1 MKKVLAL
8 LCGAVLLLGG
18 CDVIDMPIWPS
29 GPSEDQND
37 HKDPDNPQDPE
48 NPQDPDNP
56 QDSDG
61 PQGPAESL
69 TLLFTNDFHSQIC
82 PIDASATYHADCG
95 GISRIKVLVD
105 SVRAADRAVLLCDA
119 GDFVQGSFYFT
130 CFGGEVEM
138 LAQRELAY
146 NIKTIGNHEFD
157 KKMGGLDYMLRY
169 NDVPVVS
176 SNYDF
181 SATSI
186 SDRVYESYMMEVE
199 GRKIGFIGLNVRLS
213 GLVDP
218 NSSEGVVFQ
227 SAISQADR
235 CAGELKEKGA
245 ELVVALSHLGYLRN
259 SDADYYDR
267 GIAMNTRYIDC
278 IIGGHTHTFL
288 PKEDYVTNL
297 AGKQVPIVQTGCKGI
312 YLGEMK
318 VDFTVGDPKFKYRLI
333 PVNARLD
340 SRVDKTFQA
349 QIDYYTNL
357 LEESMNEVLAYCP
370 KTMRKGTPEALLSN
384 FTADAVYNI
393 CKEYFGVEPDL
404 AIYNNGGIRAEMPA
418 GNVTRGTIYSI
429 YPFDNVLTLIEIK
442 GSDLLDA
449 FQGIAAYGGEPVS
462 STVELKIRGRDVVSL
477 MIGNKP
483 IVSDWT
489 YKVATINYLIDA
501 TNYLSALRNYTSRR
515 ESGVYIYELM
525 ADYVKSLGD
534 QGIPLTSELDGRVT
548 IIE

>member
-1 MKKVLAL
+1 MKKALAL
-8 LCGAVLLLGG
+8 LCGAALLLGA
-18 CDVIDMPIWPS
+18 CEYMDRPS
-29 GPSEDQND
+29 VPSDEQNNSEN
-37 HKDPDNPQDPE
+37 PDDPE
-48 NPQDPDNP
+48 NPQGPDE
-56 QDSDG
+56 

-82 PIDASATYHADCG
+82 PIDASSTYNADCG

-138 LAQRELAY
+138 LAQKELAY

-181 SATSI
+181 SATSL
-186 SDRVYESYMMEVE
+186 SDRVYESYMIEVE

-218 NSSEGVVFQ
+218 NASEGVVFR

-235 CAGELKEKGA
+235 CAGELKDKGA
-245 ELVVALSHLGYLRN
+245 ELVVALSHLGYKKD

-267 GIAMNTRYIDC
+267 GIASNTRNIDC

-288 PKEDYVTNL
+288 TRADYVTNL
-297 AGKQVPIVQTGCKGI
+297 AGRQVSIVQTGCKGI

-318 VDFTVGDPKFKYRLI
+318 VAFSSGEPKFSYRLI

-340 SRVDKTFQA
+340 KRVDRNFQA

-370 KTMRKGTPEALLSN
+370 NTMRKGTPEALLSN
-384 FTADAVYNI
+384 FTADAVYDI
-393 CKEYFGVEPDL
+393 CTEYFGEEPDL

-418 GNVTRGTIYSI
+418 GDVTRGTVYSI
-429 YPFDNVLTLIEIK
+429 YPFDNTMTLIEIK
-442 GSDLLDA
+442 GSDLLEA
-449 FQGIAAYGGEPVS
+449 FNGIATYGGEPVS
-462 STVELKIRGRDVVSL
+462 SSVKLTIKDKSVYSL
-477 MIGNKP
+477 EIGGEPVQN
-483 IVSDWT
+483 DRT

-525 ADYVKSLGD
+525 SDYVKSLGD
-534 QGIPLTSELDGRVT
+534 QGIQLSSQLDGRVT
-548 IIE
+548 VI

>member
-1 MKKVLAL
+1 MKKALAL
-8 LCGAVLLLGG
+8 LCGAALLLGA
-18 CDVIDMPIWPS
+18 CEYMDRPS
-29 GPSEDQND
+29 VPSDEQNNSEN
-37 HKDPDNPQDPE
+37 PDDPE
-48 NPQDPDNP
+48 NPQGPDE
-56 QDSDG
+56 

-82 PIDASATYHADCG
+82 PIDASSTYNADCG

-138 LAQRELAY
+138 LAQKELAY

-181 SATSI
+181 SATSL
-186 SDRVYESYMMEVE
+186 SDRVYESYMIEVE

-218 NSSEGVVFQ
+218 NASEGVVFR

-235 CAGELKEKGA
+235 CAGELKDKGA
-245 ELVVALSHLGYLRN
+245 ELVVALSHLGYKKD

-267 GIAMNTRYIDC
+267 GIASNTRNIDC

-288 PKEDYVTNL
+288 TRADYVTNL
-297 AGKQVPIVQTGCKGI
+297 AGRQVPIVQTGCKGI

-318 VDFTVGDPKFKYRLI
+318 VAFSSGEPKFSYRLI

-340 SRVDKTFQA
+340 KRVDRNFQA

-370 KTMRKGTPEALLSN
+370 NTMRKGTPEALLSN
-384 FTADAVYNI
+384 FTADAVYDI
-393 CKEYFGVEPDL
+393 CTEYFGEEPDL

-418 GNVTRGTIYSI
+418 GDVTRGTVYSI
-429 YPFDNVLTLIEIK
+429 YPFDNTLTLIEIK
-442 GSDLLDA
+442 GSDLLEA
-449 FQGIAAYGGEPVS
+449 FNGIATYGGEPVS
-462 STVELKIRGRDVVSL
+462 SSVKLTIKDKSVYSL
-477 MIGNKP
+477 EIGGEPVQN
-483 IVSDWT
+483 DRT

-525 ADYVKSLGD
+525 SDYVKSLGD
-534 QGIPLTSELDGRVT
+534 QGIQLSSQLDGRVT
-548 IIE
+548 VI